1 MNAFDYFFE
10 KSRSLDKMFVLGPKE
25 QASYAEVYSRS
36 LSLATYMQQH
46 FGSEKSIV
54 VIIPNSVYFITVYL
68 ACLKSGNVCVPLNPA
83 TEPGN
88 LDYILQQ
95 SGAKVGFIAKN
106 LRRNFES
113 SNGITF
119 YDEDDFEKF
128 CAVPA
133 NGNLPATIPDGQLA
147 ELIFTSGSTG
157 LPKGVMLTHKNLIAN
172 TASIVE
178 YLKLTEQDTIEI
190 VLPFFYC
197 YGLSLLHTHLRVG
210 GSVVLNNSF
219 IFIGS
224 VINDLKNYKCTGF
237 AGVPSHYQILLRK
250 TKSFKT
256 TEFPDLRYVTQ
267 AGGKLH
273 TVFISEFIEA
283 FPKVDFYVMYG
294 QTEATARLSH
304 LPPARLA
311 DKLGSIGR
319 GIPGVE
325 LRVVDEAGNDI
336 TPGETGEIIAKGD
349 NIMPGYLNDTEATNH
364 ALRNGWLYTGDLA
377 TVDTDGFIYLTARK
391 KEIIKVGGKRVS
403 PKEIE
408 EVIVTIPE
416 VVDCTIEAI
425 DDDLLGEA
433 IKATLV
439 VASLK
444 ENILTAENVQ
454 RYCAGKLASFKVPQ
468 VIEFIDKVEVNS
480 AGKKVKKV

>member
-10 KSRSLDKMFVLGPKE
+10 KSCTLDKLLVLGSKE
-25 QASYAEVYSRS
+25 QASYADVYAQS
-36 LSLATYMQQH
+36 LSLATYMQKH
-46 FGSEKSIV
+46 IGTNKSIV

-83 TEPGN
+83 TEPSN
-88 LDYILQQ
+88 LDYIIKQCAAE
-95 SGAKVGFIAKN
+95 GGFIAKN
-106 LRRNFES
+106 LRRNFEGVS
-113 SNGITF
+113 GIQF
-119 YDEDDFEKF
+119 FDEDDFSTF
-128 CAVPA
+128 CQTPA
-133 NGNLPATIPDGQLA
+133 SADLSSQVDENQVA

-172 TASIVE
+172 TSSIVE
-178 YLKLTEQDTIEI
+178 YLTLTEKDIIEI

-210 GSVVLNNSF
+210 GSVVMNNSF

-273 TVFISEFIEA
+273 TVFISEFTEA

-311 DKLGSIGR
+311 DKLGSIGK
-319 GIPGVE
+319 GIPGVT
-325 LRVVDEAGNDI
+325 LRVVDEAGKDI
-336 TPGETGEIIAKGD
+336 AAGDTGEIVAKGD
-349 NIMPGYLNDTEATNH
+349 NIMLGYLHDKAATDH
-364 ALRNGWLYTGDLA
+364 ALRDGWLYTGDLA

-408 EVIVTIPE
+408 EVIVSIPE
-416 VVDCTIEAI
+416 VVDCTIEAV

-444 ENILTAENVQ
+444 ENTLTAEGVQ

-468 VIEFIDKVEVNS
+468 FVEFIDKVEVNS